1 MYDVSAQYHKDE
13 LAKKQ
18 LLEEVI
24 STIITTTSSIDAL
37 LNNIYNDT
45 QQANAYLS
53 SINVYAANSTAELQN
68 IHNIQTNGTQKTQII
83 PTVSPTTL
91 TVTESAVTS
100 NGSTAADNLY
110 MTFVT
115 SEDFAGSINGV
126 TIPKL
131 SVKEYPYLPGYKYPS
146 ISYTRTAG
154 TLYIIEAK

>member
-24 STIITTTSSIDAL
+24 STITTTSSSITAI
-37 LNNIYNDT
+37 LNNIYIDT

-53 SINVYAANSTAELQN
+53 SINVYAANSTAELQH
-68 IHNIQTNGTQKTQII
+68 IHNRQTNGTQKTQII
-83 PTVSPTTL
+83 PTVSPATL

-100 NGSTAADNLY
+100 SGSTAADNLY

-115 SEDFAGSINGV
+115 SEDFAGSINGI

-154 TLYIIEAK
+154 TLYIIQAK

>member
-24 STIITTTSSIDAL
+24 STITTTSSSITAI
-37 LNNIYNDT
+37 LNNIYIDT

-53 SINVYAANSTAELQN
+53 SINVYAANSTAELQT
-68 IHNIQTNGTQKTQII
+68 IHNRQTNGTQKTQII
-83 PTVSPTTL
+83 PTVSPATL

-100 NGSTAADNLY
+100 SGSTAADNLY

-115 SEDFAGSINGV
+115 SEDFAGSINGI

-131 SVKEYPYLPGYKYPS
+131 SVKEYPYLPGHKYPS

>member
-24 STIITTTSSIDAL
+24 STITTTSSSITAI
-37 LNNIYNDT
+37 LNNIYIDT

-68 IHNIQTNGTQKTQII
+68 IHNRQTNGTQKTQII
-83 PTVSPTTL
+83 PTVSPATL

-100 NGSTAADNLY
+100 SGSTAADNLY

-115 SEDFAGSINGV
+115 SEDFAGSINGI

-131 SVKEYPYLPGYKYPS
+131 SVKEYPYLPGHKYPS

-154 TLYIIEAK
+154 TLYIIQAK